1 MKKIIYIIPGFG
13 EKVSDVPYPYISKI
27 LKEKGYIVKKYQ
39 PKWKYR
45 TIKNWVRDFHNFLL
59 KENDYKPTVLGFSF
73 GAMIALLEARN
84 FIFNKL
90 ILCSLS
96 PFFKQDLKKISLITL
111 KILGKKRMRDFKQN
125 EFPNDLKTPSI
136 FIFGSLEEEK
146 FGFNINNII
155 KKYSGPK
162 KVFIVSEVG
171 HDISSPKYLEK
182 IKEII

>member
-13 EKVSDVPYPYISKI
+13 ERVSDTPYPYLSKI

-39 PKWKYR
+39 PKWEYR
-45 TIKNWVRDFHNFLL
+45 TINNWVKDFHDFLL
-59 KENDYKPTVLGFSF
+59 KENDCKPIILGFSF
-73 GAMIALLEARN
+73 GAMIALLEAKN

-96 PFFKQDLKKISLITL
+96 PFFKQDLKKISPVAL

-125 EFPNDLKTPSI
+125 EFPDDLKTSSI

-146 FGFNINNII
+146 FDFNIKNII

-162 KVFIVSEVG
+162 NVFVVSEVG
-171 HDISSPKYLEK
+171 HDISNPRYLEK